1 MIQNGHFAESTR
13 QIQQLDLAVPMR
25 TSTSEYSHVGI
36 GNRKNLSLRSSA
48 LLMIFKEACGE
59 EQTKYALDRHGRERN
74 IN

>member
-1 MIQNGHFAESTR
+1 MT
-13 QIQQLDLAVPMR
+13 

-59 EQTKYALDRHGRERN
+59 EQTKYALDRHRRERN